1 MFATVPSS
9 DDRRRGDRLSV
20 QRRAVLRTEDAA
32 HEIELLDLTSG
43 GCRFRCQSALELY
56 ARVSIGI
63 AGVGHTAAQLVWQ
76 ADTIYGCAFERP
88 LPDHAV
94 TASAPDN
101 VARIMTA
108 TQVWQVEYEG
118 DIAEE
123 EKLPM
128 QVRVAVIAGSTVALW
143 AAIIFGV
150 RALVAHLG

>member
-9 DDRRRGDRLSV
+9 DDRRRGDRLAV

-43 GCRFRCQSALELY
+43 GCRFRCEASLALY
-56 ARVSIGI
+56 SRVSIGI
-63 AGVGHTAAQLVWQ
+63 AAVGHSAAQLVWQ

-94 TASAPDN
+94 TAAAPKN
-101 VARIMTA
+101 IARIMTA
-108 TQVWQVEYEG
+108 TQVWQVECEG

-123 EKLPM
+123 EKLPV
-128 QVRVAVIAGSTVALW
+128 QARVAVIAGSTVVLW
-143 AAIIFGV
+143 AAIIAAV
-150 RALVAHLG
+150 RTLFAHLG

>member
-9 DDRRRGDRLSV
+9 DDRRSGGRLAV
-20 QRRAVLRTEDAA
+20 ERRAVLRTQDAA

-43 GCRFRCQSALELY
+43 GCRFRCQASLALYE
-56 ARVSIGI
+56 RVSIGI
-63 AGVGHTAAQLVWQ
+63 AGVGHSAAQLVWQ

-94 TASAPDN
+94 TAAAPDN
-101 VARIMTA
+101 VARILTA

-123 EKLPM
+123 EKLPVR
-128 QVRVAVIAGSTVALW
+128 VRVAVIAGTTVVLW
-143 AAIIFGV
+143 AAIIAGLRVLF
-150 RALVAHLG
+150 AHLG